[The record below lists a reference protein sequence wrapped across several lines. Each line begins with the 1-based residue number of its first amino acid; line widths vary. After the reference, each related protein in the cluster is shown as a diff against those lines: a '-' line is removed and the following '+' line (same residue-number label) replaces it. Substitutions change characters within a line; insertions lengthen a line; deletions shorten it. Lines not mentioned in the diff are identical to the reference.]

1 MKIRHN
7 PHGSWQRPSAHVDD
21 GYEAQVQRSTD
32 KAERQ
37 YAAAQRRLVRAE
49 ERLSKAVSSKKT
61 ANRKRVIAELTA
73 AVELRREELE
83 GYRRM
88 MTGVAASAEHRGVK
102 SFRPIPSPKEF

>member
-7 PHGSWQRPSAHVDD
+7 PHGSWQRPSVDVDD
-21 GYEAQVQRSTD
+21 AYESQVQRSTD

-37 YAAAQRRLVRAE
+37 YAAAQRRLARAE
-49 ERLSKAVSSKKT
+49 ERLAKAVSSGKT
-61 ANRKRVIAELTA
+61 ANHKRVIAELTT

-88 MTGVAASAEHRGVK
+88 MTGVAAGAGHRGVK
-102 SFRPIPSPKEF
+102 SFRPVPPPKEF

>member
-7 PHGSWQRPSAHVDD
+7 PHGGWERPTALVDD
-21 GYEAQVQRSTD
+21 AYETQVQRSTD

-37 YAAAQRRLVRAE
+37 YAAAQRRLARAE
-49 ERLSKAVSSKKT
+49 ERLTKAVSSKKT

-83 GYRRM
+83 NYRRL
-88 MTGVAASAEHRGVK
+88 MTGVAASAQHRGTR
-102 SFRPIPSPKEF
+102 SYRPVPAPKQF